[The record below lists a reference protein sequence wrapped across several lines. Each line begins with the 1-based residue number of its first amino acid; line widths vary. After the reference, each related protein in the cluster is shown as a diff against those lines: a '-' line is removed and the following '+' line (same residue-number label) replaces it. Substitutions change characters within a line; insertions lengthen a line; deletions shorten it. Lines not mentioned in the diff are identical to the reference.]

1 MAVQASPFQPSEA
14 FLHRAATGLDT
25 KQAAAAVGIPSAAL
39 RRMEAGCEEAPPEVI
54 EALRKLS
61 RVQARSEPSK
71 FTFIDLFAGIGG
83 MRRAFE
89 GAGGECVFTAE
100 WNKYALETYVANH
113 GADHPVVGDITQVP
127 AAEVPDHDVLVGG
140 FPCFPAGTLIETQSK
155 FVPIEEIRKGDLVA
169 THERRLRKVLNVM
182 RRDDAEL
189 IEIKITG
196 IPSFRT
202 TDEHPFYVRKRTR
215 VWNNERRGYDHRFSS
230 PEWVAAKDLTR
241 DHFAALPMD
250 VPGEQQGTH
259 SAEFWYMIGRWLG
272 DGWIVDHP
280 RTEEGRKHQFIKK
293 AIICTG
299 AEDSNALQAAISA
312 AGYHSTAEAERTV
325 VKFHISSHALVDFLE
340 EFGRGATGK
349 QIPRRIFSQPLWVQ
363 EAIWNG
369 WIDSDGYKFKEKE
382 KWAATSVNRAMSL
395 QMARIARN
403 VFGKV
408 ACVKRGTVPTTR
420 VIEGRTVNQSA
431 QYQTSLSTRNHG
443 LTFIEDGFAWV
454 KVKWVRPTDEKAT
467 VHNIEVEEDN
477 TYIAEGVVVHNCQP
491 FSLAGVS
498 KKNSLGRAHGF
509 ADETQGTLFFDV
521 ARIIE
526 AKRPK
531 MFLLENVKNLCDH
544 DKGRTFEVI
553 LRTLSEELG
562 YTVSYRVLDGSAW
575 VPQKRKRIFIV
586 GVRDGEAFDFD
597 DVVIPES
604 GPLLGE
610 ILHAAGEAEEGRYAS
625 SGMALAK
632 YTLTDNLWR
641 YLQDYAAKHAKAG
654 NGFGFGLVGEG
665 DVARTLSARYGKDGS
680 EILVRQEPGK
690 NPRRLTPRE
699 CARLQGFD
707 TAADRVFIPVSD
719 AQAYRQFGNSVVVPC
734 VAAIAKAMAPHLDE
748 RPPYLIDLKDQT
760 KGEMHVIHKDVIT
773 RVSSF

>member
-1 MAVQASPFQPSEA
+1 MAAQTKPFQPSQA
-14 FLHRAATGLDT
+14 FLLRAATGMDT
-25 KQAAAAVGIPSAAL
+25 KSAAAAIGIKSSAL
-39 RRMEAGCEEAPPEVI
+39 RRLEDGREEASPEI
-54 EALRKLS
+54 LEALRKHS
-61 RVQARSEPSK
+61 RVPHRIVPAK

-113 GADHPVVGDITQVP
+113 GADHPIVGDITQVP

-140 FPCFPAGTLIETQSK
+140 FPCFPAGTLIETESS
-155 FVPIEEIRKGDLVA
+155 FVPIEDVRKGDFVA
-169 THERRLRKVLNVM
+169 THEHRLRKVLHVM
-182 RRDDAEL
+182 RRDDAKL
-189 IEIKITG
+189 IEVKITG

-202 TDEHPFYVRKRTR
+202 TDEHPFYVRKKSRL
-215 VWNNERRGYDHRFSS
+215 WNNSRRGYDHHFSA
-230 PEWVAAKDLTR
+230 PEWVAAKDLTG

-250 VPGEQQGTH
+250 TPEAQQDEYT
-259 SAEFWYMIGRWLG
+259 AEFWYMVGRWLG
-272 DGWIVDHP
+272 DGWLVKHP
-280 RTEEGRKHQFIKK
+280 RTEEGREHQFIKK

-299 AEDSNALQAAISA
+299 SEDSNTLQAAITA
-312 AGYHSTAEAERTV
+312 AGFHSTSAPERTV
-325 VKFHISSHALVDFLE
+325 VKFHISSHVLVDFLE
-340 EFGRGATGK
+340 EFGRGAKGK

-369 WIDSDGYKFKEKE
+369 WIDSDGYKIKGKE
-382 KWAATSVNRAMSL
+382 KWAGTSVNRALSL

-408 ACVKRGTVPTTR
+408 ACVKRSSVPKTT
-420 VIEGRTVNQSA
+420 VIEGRTVNQST
-431 QYQTSLSTRNHG
+431 QYHTSLSTRNHG
-443 LTFIEDGFAWV
+443 LTFIQDGFAWV
-454 KVKWVRPTDEKAT
+454 KVKWVKPTDETAT

-477 TYIAEGVVVHNCQP
+477 SYVAEGVVVHNCQP

-526 AKRPK
+526 AKRPR

-553 LRTLSEELG
+553 LRTLAEELG
-562 YTVSYRVLDGSAW
+562 YTVSYRIIDGSAW

-586 GVRDGEAFDFD
+586 GVREGEAFDFS
-597 DVVIPES
+597 DVLVPEK
-604 GPLLGE
+604 GPVLGDILHRGGE
-610 ILHAAGEAEEGRYAS
+610 INDGGRYSQGGA
-625 SGMALAK
+625 ALPK

-680 EILVRQEPGK
+680 EILVRQDGGR

-707 TAADRVFIPVSD
+707 TAGAEIFIPVSD
-719 AQAYRQFGNSVVVPC
+719 AQAYRQFGNSVVVPG
-734 VAAIAKAMAPHLDE
+734 VSAIAKAMVPHLDAVPTIK
-748 RPPYLIDLKDQT
+748 RNAGSV
-760 KGEMHVIHKDVIT
+760 GEMHVIRKEESA
-773 RVSSF
+773 RASF